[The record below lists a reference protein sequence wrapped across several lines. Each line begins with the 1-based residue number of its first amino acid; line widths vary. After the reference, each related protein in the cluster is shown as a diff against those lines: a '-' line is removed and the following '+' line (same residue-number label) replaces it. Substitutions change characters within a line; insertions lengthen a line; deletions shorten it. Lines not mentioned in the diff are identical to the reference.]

1 MNFFRDW
8 EIKTKLL
15 SLVLLMVLFIG
26 VIGGVDY
33 YYKSKADV
41 EMAGMYSNDL
51 MSVKYLDDIRAQ
63 TSVGEAA
70 MFHFLIATDK
80 DTQQA
85 QINEMKTRSGNIDKS
100 YNSYL
105 KLPATPYELE
115 SLRKIQ
121 TEITT
126 YRAARQKTMDLASKG
141 DQKGAYNYFTENA
154 QSHIDLLN
162 TTLQELADY
171 NAKQADDTNSKNVVD
186 SALSTKILIY
196 ISVIADFLCLLFG
209 FMVASLISN
218 PLKKVLTSVDQV
230 ATGNLSIEDV
240 KIRSRDEIGQL
251 ATSFNTMK
259 NNLHALALQVSQ
271 SSEQVAASSEELTA
285 IAEQNTQASTQ
296 IATSIEQVARGTEKQ
311 SVAVNETLSAVE
323 EISASTEEV
332 AVSSG
337 EITSSM
343 MSTMTTTAAG
353 QKALNHVVEQMTSI
367 STGTDRVQ
375 HSIMELSAN
384 SEKIGDI
391 IGVITGIASQTNLLA
406 LNAAIEAARAGEQG
420 KGFAV
425 VADEVRKLAEQSRE
439 AAKQIE
445 TLIRRNHNDI
455 DVAVVA
461 IKDSVNNVKV
471 GMGVVDVA
479 GQSFSE
485 ISRLVENVSA
495 QMEQLSATFQ
505 QIASG
510 SQHIVT
516 SVQEVGI
523 ISNKTSDQAQ
533 TVSAGV
539 EEQTASM
546 QQVASSAQSLST
558 LAFELQAI
566 INRFTV

>member
-1 MNFFRDW
+1 
-8 EIKTKLL
+8 
-15 SLVLLMVLFIG
+15 
-26 VIGGVDY
+26 
-33 YYKSKADV
+33 
-41 EMAGMYSNDL
+41 
-51 MSVKYLDDIRAQ
+51 
-63 TSVGEAA
+63 
-70 MFHFLIATDK
+70 
-80 DTQQA
+80 
-85 QINEMKTRSGNIDKS
+85 
-100 YNSYL
+100 
-105 KLPATPYELE
+105 
-115 SLRKIQ
+115 
-121 TEITT
+121 
-126 YRAARQKTMDLASKG
+126 
-141 DQKGAYNYFTENA
+141 
-154 QSHIDLLN
+154 
-162 TTLQELADY
+162 
-171 NAKQADDTNSKNVVD
+171 
-186 SALSTKILIY
+186 
-196 ISVIADFLCLLFG
+196 
-209 FMVASLISN
+209 
-218 PLKKVLTSVDQV
+218 
-230 ATGNLSIEDV
+230 
-240 KIRSRDEIGQL
+240 
-251 ATSFNTMK
+251 
-259 NNLHALALQVSQ
+259 
-271 SSEQVAASSEELTA
+271 
-285 IAEQNTQASTQ
+285 
-296 IATSIEQVARGTEKQ
+296 
-311 SVAVNETLSAVE
+311 
-323 EISASTEEV
+323 
-332 AVSSG
+332 
-337 EITSSM
+337 
-343 MSTMTTTAAG
+343 
-353 QKALNHVVEQMTSI
+353 
-367 STGTDRVQ
+367 
-375 HSIMELSAN
+375 
-384 SEKIGDI
+384 
-391 IGVITGIASQTNLLA
+391 LA